1 MLVGDSSDYSTLLQ
15 MKLNDMT
22 LPDHP
27 ESLIL
32 PALDG
37 AAPKGLGVAALP
49 DSAQICS
56 CHNVSKADIFA
67 AVDNGCTDLAS
78 LKACTKAGTGCGGCV
93 PLLKQVMEYRLQQS
107 GIEVKKDI
115 CEHFAYSRQELYHLI
130 RVNRIRSFGEL
141 IARHGHGLGCEI
153 CKPLVGSMLASC
165 WNDYVLKP
173 EHVPLQDTNDRFLA
187 NIQKR
192 RYLLGGAAYPRW
204 GDHS

>member
-107 GIEVKKDI
+107 GIEVKK
-115 CEHFAYSRQELYHLI
+115 RHL
-130 RVNRIRSFGEL
+130 RTLCV
-141 IARHGHGLGCEI
+141 
-153 CKPLVGSMLASC
+153 LASGT
-165 WNDYVLKP
+165 
-173 EHVPLQDTNDRFLA
+173 VPPDPRQPYPQFWRVDRSSRSRA
-187 NIQKR
+187 R
-192 RYLLGGAAYPRW
+192 V
-204 GDHS
+204 